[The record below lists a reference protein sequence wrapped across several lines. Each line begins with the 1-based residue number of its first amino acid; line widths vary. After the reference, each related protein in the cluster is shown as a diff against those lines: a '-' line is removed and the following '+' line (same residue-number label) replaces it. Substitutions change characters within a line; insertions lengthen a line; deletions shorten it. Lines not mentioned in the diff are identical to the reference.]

1 MPLVSVILT
10 THDRPQY
17 VREALNSLELQT
29 ASENDFEI
37 LIVTDYDL
45 GDLEFKRKEIQLK
58 IIRVSETQLW
68 YKHRAGIGN
77 SSGSYISFM
86 DDDDLFCPRK
96 IERLVSLIGKVPE
109 TDMVVNGK
117 LFFYDITDEN
127 ISGHQCSFLDTFTF
141 ESSEFM
147 DRKLNSFVPWYNL
160 SSMTIRREIALQG
173 LQLTDLLIREIDPF
187 WYITCLD
194 RSHKIIYDQSKLT
207 FYRRHSGGVSRSN
220 NRQKVCNYAKE
231 SIESY
236 DLMLRIFNQRAA
248 LQLAS
253 MLREEWI
260 GKSVALGCS
269 QIEANKTDLIFDFLH
284 YVKFLSLRYIL
295 KPIFLLFLSFLSYN
309 YSYSLYKIFY
319 K

>member
-17 VREALNSLELQT
+17 VREALNSLESQT
-29 ASENDFEI
+29 ASGNDFEI

-45 GDLEFKRKEIQLK
+45 GELEFKRKEIQLK
-58 IIRVSETQLW
+58 ILRVSETQLW
-68 YKHRAGIGN
+68 YKHRAGIEN

-96 IERLVSLIGKVPE
+96 IERLVSLIGEVPE

-117 LFFYDITDEN
+117 LFFYNITDKN
-127 ISGHQCSFLDTFTF
+127 ISGHQCSFLDAFTF
-141 ESSEFM
+141 ESSELM
-147 DRKLNSFVPWYNL
+147 NRKLNSFVPWYNL
-160 SSMTIRREIALQG
+160 SSMTIRREIAIQG

-194 RSHKIIYDQSKLT
+194 RSRKIIYDQSELT
-207 FYRRHSGGVSRSN
+207 FYRRHSGGVSRSD

-231 SIESY
+231 AIESY
-236 DLMLRIFNQRAA
+236 DFMLRIFNQRAA

-253 MLREEWI
+253 MLQEEWI
-260 GKSVALGCS
+260 GKSMAIGCA
-269 QIEANKTDLIFDFLH
+269 QTEANKIGLILGLLH
-284 YVKFLSLRYIL
+284 YVRFQSFRYIL
-295 KPIFLLFLSFLSYN
+295 KPVFLLFLSFFSYN
-309 YSYSLYKIFY
+309 FSYSLYKIFY

>member
-17 VREALNSLELQT
+17 VREALNSLESQT
-29 ASENDFEI
+29 ASGNDFEI

-45 GDLEFKRKEIQLK
+45 GELEFKRKEIQLK
-58 IIRVSETQLW
+58 ILRVSETQLW
-68 YKHRAGIGN
+68 YKHRAGIEN

-96 IERLVSLIGKVPE
+96 IERLVSLIGMVPE

-117 LFFYDITDEN
+117 LFFYNITDEN
-127 ISGHQCSFLDTFTF
+127 ISGQQCSFLDTFTF

-147 DRKLNSFVPWYNL
+147 NRKLNSFVPWYNL

-173 LQLTDLLIREIDPF
+173 LQLADLLNRDIDSF

-194 RSHKIIYDQSKLT
+194 RSRKIIYDQSELT
-207 FYRRHSGGVSRSN
+207 FYRRHSGGVSRSDS
-220 NRQKVCNYAKE
+220 RKKVCDYAKL
-231 SIESY
+231 SIETY
-236 DLMLRIFNQRAA
+236 DLMLSVFKEGAA
-248 LQLAS
+248 HQLAT
-253 MLREEWI
+253 MLKNEWM
-260 GKSVALGCS
+260 GKSMAIGCS
-269 QIEANKTDLIFDFLH
+269 LDKGNKVRSMVDLLH
-284 YVKFLSLRYIL
+284 YVKYLSWRYVL
-295 KPIFLLFLSFLSYN
+295 KPVLLLLVSFLSCN
-309 YSYSLYKIFY
+309 LSYLLYKRFY